1 MATTTVAPA
10 VTHIDL
16 TTFRV
21 ESSQGGW
28 YLVRIQ
34 ADGFMKCGCKAGA
47 WGNSCRHATAVHA
60 HLLAVTGAD
69 AIAGLRMPH
78 KSIRS
83 TGAKGYRSQNAKGP
97 ARPAAPA
104 AARPVRID
112 PFDGLPC
119 YDGPADPF
127 EGLVA

>member
-21 ESSQGGW
+21 ESSTGGW

-34 ADGFMKCGCKAGA
+34 GDGFVRCGCKAGA
-47 WGNSCRHATAVHA
+47 WGNLCRHAKAVQA
-60 HLLAVTGAD
+60 HLLAETGAD
-69 AIAGLRMPH
+69 VIAGLRMPTP
-78 KSIRS
+78 SIRS
-83 TGAKGYRSQNAKGP
+83 TGAKGHRSAHAVAP
-97 ARPAAPA
+97 ARP
-104 AARPVRID
+104 RRID